1 MSYTCRWE
9 RGKDYK
15 MKKKVYL
22 FMGLCLL
29 MLAGGCA
36 KKDIGSDLDSTTDTE
51 TTDTDTTD
59 DTADTL
65 DLPKVEDYVAADYIT
80 LGEYKG
86 VEVTVKQLEVT
97 DESIN
102 SAIQEDLKAN
112 ATQEEVT
119 GRAVESGDIVNIDFE
134 GLLDG
139 EAFDGGTAQG
149 YDLEIGSNSFIPG
162 FEEGLIGTNI
172 GDKKALDL
180 TFPEDYSAEL
190 AGKAVVFNVTINSI
204 AKSVVPELT
213 EEYVTA
219 NTDYD
224 SIDAYKEG
232 IRTELVAT
240 NEETMQNEKASSVMA
255 TVIENST
262 VKELPQ
268 TLLDYYTAQV
278 GYQFEQEA
286 AAYGMDITTYI
297 TEYGMTQEDYDS
309 YVKSLVEAYATRDLV
324 INAVA
329 QAEKMEA
336 TDEEYKDAVTKYLSY
351 YGVETEEELLKQIT
365 KEEIQDS
372 VVMQKAYDYI
382 IEQAVVK

>member
-1 MSYTCRWE
+1 
-9 RGKDYK
+9 

-51 TTDTDTTD
+51 TTDTTDTTD
-59 DTADTL
+59 DAAEFE
-65 DLPKVEDYVAADYIT
+65 LPKVENYVASDYVT

-86 VEVTVKQLEVT
+86 IEVAVEQKEVT
-97 DESIN
+97 DEDIN
-102 SAIQEDLKAN
+102 TAIQEELKAN

-119 GRAVESGDIVNIDFE
+119 DRAVESGDTVNIDFE

-162 FEEGLIGTNI
+162 FEEGLIGAKI

-180 TFPEDYSAEL
+180 TFPEDYSADL

-204 AKSVVPELT
+204 SKSIVPELT
-213 EEYVTA
+213 EEYVTT
-219 NTDYD
+219 NTDYET
-224 SIDAYKEG
+224 IDAYKEG
-232 IRTELVAT
+232 IRTELQTT
-240 NEETMQNEKASSVMA
+240 NEETAQNEKASSVMA

-262 VKELPQ
+262 IKELPQ
-268 TLLDYYTAQV
+268 TLLDFYNAQV

-286 AAYGMDITTYI
+286 AAYGMDIATYI
-297 TEYGMTQEDYDS
+297 AEYGMTQEDYEA

-336 TDEEYKDAVTKYLSY
+336 TDEEYTEAVTKYLSY
-351 YGVETEEELLKQIT
+351 YGVETEEELLKQIS

-372 VVMQKAYDYI
+372 VVMQKAYNYI